1 MLYIYHIVPYNSTI
15 SPYHPIPYPKPLI
28 TSLPSYLSYISFL
41 ASIPSFPSFPKLSQ
55 PSLLA
60 PFPACSLA
68 ACLSAS
74 YLNHFPQIHLLC
86 PQLHRKQLGDKGG
99 EVVQCICP
107 PITSPYQSL
116 YKEKMGEGQVPLTSQ
131 TEVTL
136 LPHPQSPNTYQNW
149 EIS

>member
-1 MLYIYHIVPYNSTI
+1 MGH
-15 SPYHPIPYPKPLI
+15 
-28 TSLPSYLSYISFL
+28 
-41 ASIPSFPSFPKLSQ
+41 KLQ
-55 PSLLA
+55 A
-60 PFPACSLA
+60 ACSLA
-68 ACLSAS
+68 ACLSAP

-131 TEVTL
+131 TEATL
-136 LPHPQSPNTYQNW
+136 LIKTGRSHKPESYSLPLSLPSSYRYTRRYILLPPNTPFTL
-149 EIS
+149 SSS